1 MRSVSSMTGPGGRA
15 PERTAPMGFAP
26 GVAAKRKCGL
36 DAAAMH
42 EARNA
47 LLSMA
52 SIVSAMLSEN
62 CGGLGDECGPM
73 AGALIFTR
81 GSAER

>member
-1 MRSVSSMTGPGGRA
+1 MIDPGGRA
-15 PERTAPMGFAP
+15 LEGTAPIGLAP
-26 GVAAKRKCGL
+26 GVAAKRKRRL

-42 EARNA
+42 EARKA
-47 LLSMA
+47 LLSMD

-62 CGGLGDECGPM
+62 RGELGDECGAM
-73 AGALIFTR
+73 AGALIFTG